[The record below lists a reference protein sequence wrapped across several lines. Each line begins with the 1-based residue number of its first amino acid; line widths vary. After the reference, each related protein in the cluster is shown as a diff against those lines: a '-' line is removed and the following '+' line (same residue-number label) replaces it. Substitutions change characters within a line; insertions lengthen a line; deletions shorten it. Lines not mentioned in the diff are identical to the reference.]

1 MVDQQQHV
9 DTEEPESFSSEHPPM
24 PILPDGIGL
33 SYEEVRKVLQGK
45 HGKIE
50 NDDPILMLI
59 TLLNAFLAEEEKLLD
74 RHNEALSR
82 IISDR
87 TDGYIKA
94 VEETTASFGKSLSSS
109 SLEGITKV
117 FEANGQKMEQ
127 FRSHMTWLSVI
138 AGTSALVNVA
148 TFAILA
154 LLKR

>member
-1 MVDQQQHV
+1 MIDQQHV
-9 DTEEPESFSSEHPPM
+9 GSEESESFSNEHPPV

-33 SYEEVRKVLQGK
+33 SYEEVRKILQGK

-59 TLLNAFLAEEEKLLD
+59 TLLNVFLAEEEKLLD
-74 RHNEALSR
+74 RHNTALSR

-87 TDGYIKA
+87 TYGYIKA

-117 FEANGQKMEQ
+117 FEAHGQKMEQ
-127 FRSHMTWLSVI
+127 FRSNMTWLTVI

-148 TFAILA
+148 AFAILA